1 MNIKDIFKAAGIAGA
16 GGAGFPAYAKQS
28 PEADTFLV
36 NGAECEPLL
45 YTDYTILRLYL
56 EEVASGAELV
66 VEASGMK
73 QALLC
78 IETKNAKLLG
88 LSEGQ
93 QIAPH
98 TKVKCLPN
106 VYPTGDEISLIYE
119 ATGRLVKPGKLPI
132 TAGVIVGNVE
142 SVYNMYQAAQFGKP
156 VTHSFIT
163 IAGDVKTPLVM
174 RVPVGTPIRE
184 ICSQLGLAEQLQGK
198 MVLDGGPAMGRVVD
212 VAKDV
217 VKKTT
222 KGLTILPMQTEAAKS
237 RLRSFASNQGLATT
251 ACCQCTRCTDLCPRF
266 LLGYPL
272 EPHRMVRTAVCPT
285 PDPVLIQ
292 TATLCC
298 GCGICETVACSQG
311 ISPRKVIEGFKAQ
324 LRTQNIKFTPSETDT
339 YTPHFMRFARRVP
352 ASRMESLLG
361 VAKFDTLPVWQ
372 EETFS
377 PRYVEIALA
386 GHIGAPSVPVVK
398 EGDRVELG
406 QMIASAGEGL
416 SLPQHAS
423 ITGRVSRITPHYIR
437 IERE

>member
-56 EEVASGAELV
+56 EEVAKGAELV
-66 VEASGMK
+66 VEAGGMK

-78 IETKNAKLLG
+78 IEEKKATMLG
-88 LSEGQ
+88 LAEGQ
-93 QIAPH
+93 SLAPH

-106 VYPTGDEISLIYE
+106 VYPAGDEISLIYE
-119 ATGRLVKPGKLPI
+119 ATGRLVRPGQLPI
-132 TAGVIVGNVE
+132 TVGVIVGNVE
-142 SVYNMYQAAQFGKP
+142 SVYNMYHAMSHQTP

-163 IAGDVKTPLVM
+163 IAGDIKQPMVM
-174 RVPVGTPIRE
+174 RVPVGTPI
-184 ICSQLGLAEQLQGK
+184 STLFTHLGIMDDVQDK

-222 KGLTILPMQTEAAKS
+222 KGFTILPKNTEAAKS
-237 RLRSFASNQGLATT
+237 RMRSAQSNQGLATT
-251 ACCQCTRCTDLCPRF
+251 ACCQCTRCTDLCPRA

-285 PDPVLIQ
+285 PDPVLIK

-311 ISPRKVIEGFKAQ
+311 ISPRKVIDGFKAQ
-324 LRTQNIKFTPSETDT
+324 LRAQNMKFTPSETDT
-339 YTPHFMRFARRVP
+339 YTPHSMRSARRVP
-352 ASRMESLLG
+352 ASRIKSLLG
-361 VAKFDTLPVWQ
+361 VAHFDRLPIWQ
-372 EETFS
+372 EEPFA
-377 PRYVEIALA
+377 PRYVAIALA

-398 EGDRVELG
+398 EGDRVEMG
-406 QMIASAGEGL
+406 QMIAKAGEGL
-416 SLPQHAS
+416 SLPEHAS
-423 ITGRVSRITPHYIR
+423 ISGRVSQVTPHYIR